1 MTFQFLCT
9 DAMSSVLNLLSA
21 DDTSQTQCF
30 SPYGVQ
36 KHSLTN
42 TPGFNGERRDPLT
55 GLTHLGNGY
64 RAYNPQL
71 MRFQA
76 PDSISPFGKGG
87 INSYVYCED
96 DPVNRSDP
104 SGHMSTFDTVSIIF
118 GALGLAVGVVAAGM
132 SISAYR
138 GAKAATVVIA
148 GSIHAQ
154 KDIANVVGGVSDVVS
169 SAAGK
174 TSRTHRGKK
183 LTKELVGPSLHILA
197 SSSGIASAVEND
209 QGNKQAAKILG
220 VLSLASYGLA
230 TVAAGIE
237 FRELRRHPDPYAGRL
252 SIGVAILGTAAL
264 FSTIHEGAALT
275 GYILEKEEQ
284 KTGGSEGGGT
294 AEAPDNPANGYLTQ
308 NSNNFSSNQEA
319 FINPQGRPDFTQMSN
334 RNKPQWPTMEHSTT
348 QQTNSRLLF

>member
-87 INSYVYCED
+87 INSYVYCEG
-96 DPVNRSDP
+96 DPVNCSDP
-104 SGHMSTFDTVSIIF
+104 SGHMSTFDTVSIV
-118 GALGLAVGVVAAGM
+118 LGSIVLSIGLISAVGV

-138 GAKAATVVIA
+138 SAKTTKNAVETLTRGVGEIAMAT
-148 GSIHAQ
+148 SIGTDAVASST
-154 KDIANVVGGVSDVVS
+154 IGMVSHGHK
-169 SAAGK
+169 GK
-174 TSRTHRGKK
+174 TLAKG
-183 LTKELVGPSLHILA
+183 LAGPLLDIVA
-197 SSSGIASAVEND
+197 SGSGIASAVEHD

-220 VLSLASYGLA
+220 LTSLAFFGLSLGSSSYEIYELA
-230 TVAAGIE
+230 KN
-237 FRELRRHPDPYAGRL
+237 RELHWKTKLTGTL
-252 SIGVAILGTAAL
+252 VVAGTAGMG
-264 FSTIHEGAALT
+264 FGHETAAVT
-275 GYILEKEEQ
+275 GFIQEKD
-284 KTGGSEGGGT
+284 EGDGT
-294 AEAPDNPANGYLTQ
+294 EANAEAPDNPSNGYVTQ
-308 NSNNFSSNQEA
+308 NSSGLSAHQDAFTSPQSRPGYGQMNNS
-319 FINPQGRPDFTQMSN
+319 T
-334 RNKPQWPTMEHSTT
+334 KPQLPTMGPTT
-348 QQTNSRLLF
+348 NRQTNSRLLF

>member
-71 MRFQA
+71 MRFQT
-76 PDSISPFGKGG
+76 PDSMSPFGKGG
-87 INSYVYCED
+87 LNSYAYCEG
-96 DPVNRSDP
+96 DPVNCSDP
-104 SGHMSTFDTVSIIF
+104 SGHMSTTDTVSIIF
-118 GALGLAVGVVAAGM
+118 GAVGLALGAA
-132 SISAYR
+132 SAVL
-138 GAKAATVVIA
+138 TVYASRKVSKMALKTTEVIA
-148 GSIHAQ
+148 GRTATS
-154 KDIANVVGGVSDVVS
+154 KVS
-169 SAAGK
+169 
-174 TSRTHRGKK
+174 RGHTGSK
-183 LTKELVGPSLHILA
+183 LTKELVGPSLDILA

-209 QGNKQAAKILG
+209 QGNKQTAKILG
-220 VLSLASYGLA
+220 VLSLTSYVLS
-230 TVAAGIE
+230 TVAGGYE
-237 FRELRRHPDPYAGRL
+237 FYKLRRHPDPYAGRL
-252 SIGVAILGTAAL
+252 SIGTAILATATV
-264 FSTIHEGAALT
+264 FGGIHEGAAVY
-275 GYILEKEEQ
+275 GYFSEGGEQ
-284 KTGGSEGGGT
+284 ETGGSEVAGT
-294 AEAPDNPANGYLTQ
+294 TEAPDNPANSYLPQ
-308 NSNNFSSNQEA
+308 NSNDFSSNQET
-319 FINPQGRPDFTQMSN
+319 FINPQNRPGLAQMNN